1 MTFAGW
7 LEIALFL
14 AVLTALT
21 PLSAATWR
29 ACSPASSPR
38 LGFVERRS
46 TACSACDAERGQDWK
61 GYARSALV
69 FSALSFALLYLVLR
83 TQGVHPFNPQDL
95 SSGTWDVSFNTAAS
109 FVSNTNWQFY
119 AGETTLS
126 YFSQM
131 FGLAVQNFA
140 SAAVGI
146 AVLAAFIRGLA
157 SRSSSELGNFYV
169 DLTRVLL
176 YILLPLS
183 VIAGLFLL
191 SQGTLQSLGDYTTV
205 KTLTGLDQTL
215 AQGPVASQEA
225 IKLLGTNGGGFFNVN
240 SAMPFE
246 NPSWLTNFVQML
258 MILVIPAGLT
268 ATYGRMVGS
277 RRQGWAVFAA
287 MMALFVV
294 AVALDLR
301 RRESIR
307 RRPWTPP
314 GVTAPNLEGK
324 EQRFGIASSSL
335 FAAVTTAASCGAV
348 NAAMESLT
356 GLGGAVPM
364 AEMMTGE
371 VIWGG
376 VGSGLYGMLLFVILG
391 VFISGLM
398 VGRTPEFLGKKI
410 EAREIKLTVIGTIAV
425 PMLVLVTTA
434 LAIGSKWG
442 APSIYNSGPQG
453 FSETLYAYVSQGN
466 NNGSAFAGYTGYLQP
481 NGTNDGAF
489 GISFADLLGGVAML
503 GGRFFPML
511 AALAIAGS
519 LAGKRVSPTG
529 LGTLRTD
536 TPTFVVVL
544 IAVILI
550 VALLTFVPALLLG
563 PDRPG
568 PDRTA
573 LLAMREIR
581 AAAVALVALSLVFG
595 LAYPLAMTGI
605 GQTVFGGP
613 ADGSL
618 VKRDGKA
625 VGSKLI
631 GQDFSATRAART
643 MRASRSSRRPALL
656 PEPPVRHGLQR
667 RAPRSST
674 TSARTRRTSPT
685 SCRPISSP
693 TSPANGP
700 RRRPARR
707 DHPLRRR
714 DHLGLG
720 RGPGYLRGERAHPGH
735 IASPG
740 AAGSAA
746 PGCSSWSTR
755 TRAIRCSAW
764 PAKARSTCS
773 SSTSPSTGSPSDDR
787 PARALAAAARHPPPR
802 DSVVA
807 GQARPAPGHPQPGHV
822 RGRGRRRADDADL
835 ARPAVR
841 R

>member
-14 AVLTALT
+14 VALTALT
-21 PLSAATWR
+21 PLVGGYMARVFTGELTT
-29 ACSPASSPR
+29 
-38 LGFVERRS
+38 LGFVERPVYRLLGVRR
-46 TACSACDAERGQDWK
+46 ERGQDWE
-61 GYARSALV
+61 GYARSVLV
-69 FSALSFALLYLVLR
+69 FSALSLALLYLVLR
-83 TQGVHPFNPQDL
+83 TQGLHPFNPQDL
-95 SSGTWDVSFNTAAS
+95 SSGTWDVSFNAAAS

-126 YFSQM
+126 SFSQM

-157 SRSSSELGNFYV
+157 SRSTRELGNFYV

-191 SQGTLQSLGDYTTV
+191 SQGALQSLGNYTTV
-205 KTLTGLDQTL
+205 TTVTGLEQTL
-215 AQGPVASQEA
+215 ATGPVASQEA

-246 NPSWLTNFVQML
+246 NPTWLTNFVEML

-268 ATYGRMVGS
+268 ATYGRMVAS
-277 RRQGWAVFAA
+277 RRQGWAVFGA

-294 AVALDLR
+294 AAALIYAAEIHPTSAMDAA
-301 RRESIR
+301 
-307 RRPWTPP
+307 
-314 GVTAPNLEGK
+314 GVSGPNLEGK

-364 AEMMTGE
+364 SEMMTGE
-371 VIWGG
+371 VIFGG

-398 VGRTPEFLGKKI
+398 VGRTPEFLGKKV
-410 EAREIKLTVIGTIAV
+410 EAREIKLTVIATIAV
-425 PMLVLVTTA
+425 PMMVLVTTA
-434 LAIGSKWG
+434 LAVGSKWG
-442 APSIYNSGPQG
+442 APSISNSGPQG

-466 NNGSAFAGYTGYLQP
+466 NNGSAFAGYTGFVQP

-519 LAGKRVSPTG
+519 LAGKRVSPSG

-563 PDRPG
+563 P
-568 PDRTA
+568 
-573 LLAMREIR
+573 
-581 AAAVALVALSLVFG
+581 VVQG
-595 LAYPLAMTGI
+595 LTGRL
-605 GQTVFGGP
+605 F
-613 ADGSL
+613 
-618 VKRDGKA
+618 
-625 VGSKLI
+625 
-631 GQDFSATRAART
+631 
-643 MRASRSSRRPALL
+643 
-656 PEPPVRHGLQR
+656 
-667 RAPRSST
+667 
-674 TSARTRRTSPT
+674 
-685 SCRPISSP
+685 
-693 TSPANGP
+693 
-700 RRRPARR
+700 
-707 DHPLRRR
+707 
-714 DHLGLG
+714 
-720 RGPGYLRGERAHPGH
+720 
-735 IASPG
+735 
-740 AAGSAA
+740 
-746 PGCSSWSTR
+746 
-755 TRAIRCSAW
+755 
-764 PAKARSTCS
+764 
-773 SSTSPSTGSPSDDR
+773 
-787 PARALAAAARHPPPR
+787 
-802 DSVVA
+802 
-807 GQARPAPGHPQPGHV
+807 
-822 RGRGRRRADDADL
+822 
-835 ARPAVR
+835 
-841 R
+841 